1 MANYIA
7 RGASVAAGG
16 YGPTGS
22 LKRTYPGQ
30 PQPQALHV
38 INPDCELHNRQLSK
52 SIPNFNQFIMSPQQ
66 QPVRPFQ
73 QPPGGYGTYQGHPL
87 PPSSPYIMTSSGGP
101 MPPHHQQPPNRPQ
114 PGPHET
120 MRSRSA

>member
-1 MANYIA
+1 MNRRTRLFRLKKTLMFSSFHRFYSDGQPPPPRGACSGSEGDSESDEQQMANYIA

-16 YGPTGS
+16 YGGPTGS

-30 PQPQALHV
+30 PQTQALHV

-66 QPVRPFQ
+66 V
-73 QPPGGYGTYQGHPL
+73 
-87 PPSSPYIMTSSGGP
+87 
-101 MPPHHQQPPNRPQ
+101 
-114 PGPHET
+114 
-120 MRSRSA
+120 

>member
-1 MANYIA
+1 MFSSFHRFYSDGQPPPPRGACSGSEGDSESDEQQMVNYIA

-66 QPVRPFQ
+66 V
-73 QPPGGYGTYQGHPL
+73 
-87 PPSSPYIMTSSGGP
+87 
-101 MPPHHQQPPNRPQ
+101 
-114 PGPHET
+114 
-120 MRSRSA
+120 